1 VAQGRAGLSAAAT
14 PVAPVGVTPRPFPA
28 IMARTM
34 ATLTEHLIKL
44 TDHRDRDLL
53 ELTLAKALIDLVP
66 IQRVVIARVITEDN
80 ERRWLD
86 LVSLDA
92 RGGGKVVDPLRIDF
106 PSLPRLEDAY
116 DRLRSLRGRQ
126 EIEVAW
132 AGEEGPRIY
141 YLPLFT
147 DARADDEQGVI
158 EIHTAG
164 VMAAEHKLVIDQL
177 HHIYRNMYTLLAYS
191 DRDALTG
198 LLNRKSLDDTF
209 YSAVLE
215 EMDGIVDDS
224 AVAAQGRERRHRVPP
239 NYWLGTIVIDNFHL
253 LNDKHGHLIMEEVTL
268 LVARIMNSTF
278 RTHDRLYRFGG
289 EQFAV
294 LFHCPEE
301 ALALGAF
308 ERLRT
313 NVERYNFPQ
322 VGRVTIS
329 AGFTRVLA
337 DDSPSTALERTEQ
350 AIDFAQKNGRNQV
363 CSHPDL
369 VRRGLFGEV
378 ARTGSVDVF

>member
-1 VAQGRAGLSAAAT
+1 
-14 PVAPVGVTPRPFPA
+14 
-28 IMARTM
+28 MAS
-34 ATLTEHLIKL
+34 LTEHLIKL

-66 IQRVVIARVITEDN
+66 IQRVVISRVSAEDS
-80 ERRWLD
+80 EKRWLD
-86 LVSLDA
+86 MVSLDA

-106 PSLPRLEDAY
+106 QSLPKLEESY
-116 DRLRSLRGRQ
+116 DRLRSLNGRQ
-126 EIEVAW
+126 VIEVAW
-132 AGEEGPRIY
+132 AGPEGPRIY

-147 DARADDEQGVI
+147 DTRADDEQGVI

-164 VMAAEHKLVIDQL
+164 VLQPAERETIEQL

-198 LLNRKSLDDTF
+198 LLNRKSLDDSF

-215 EMDGIVDDS
+215 ELDGILEDAKNEAS
-224 AVAAQGRERRHRVPP
+224 PGKERRHRVPP
-239 NYWLGTIVIDNFHL
+239 NYWLGSIVIDNFHL
-253 LNDKHGHLIMEEVTL
+253 LSDKHGHLIMEEVTL

-278 RTHDRLYRFGG
+278 RAHDRLYRFGG

-308 ERLRT
+308 ERLRA
-313 NVERYNFPQ
+313 NVEKYNFPQ
-322 VGRVTIS
+322 VGRVTVS

-350 AIDFAQKNGRNQV
+350 AIDYAQRNGRNKV
-363 CSHPDL
+363 CSHPEL
-369 VRRGLFGEV
+369 VRKGLFGEV
-378 ARTGSVDVF
+378 SRTGSVDVF

>member
-1 VAQGRAGLSAAAT
+1 
-14 PVAPVGVTPRPFPA
+14 
-28 IMARTM
+28 M
-34 ATLTEHLIKL
+34 ATFTEHLIKL

-66 IQRVVIARVITEDN
+66 IQRVVVARVTTEDN
-80 ERRWLD
+80 EKRWLD
-86 LVSLDA
+86 IVSLDA

-106 PSLPRLEDAY
+106 HSLPRLEDAY

-132 AGEEGPRIY
+132 AGEDGPRIT

-147 DARADDEQGVI
+147 DSRADEEQGVL
-158 EIHTAG
+158 EIHSAG
-164 VMAAEHKLVIDQL
+164 VLGEDARQTIDQL

-215 EMDGIVDDS
+215 ELDGILD
-224 AVAAQGRERRHRVPP
+224 AAMDAAAPDRERRHRVPP

-253 LNDKHGHLIMEEVTL
+253 LGDKHGHLIMEEVTL

-308 ERLRT
+308 ERLRA
-313 NVERYNFPQ
+313 NVEKYNFPQ
-322 VGRVTIS
+322 VGRVTVS

-350 AIDFAQKNGRNQV
+350 AIDFAQKNGRNKV

-378 ARTGSVDVF
+378 ARTGPVDIF